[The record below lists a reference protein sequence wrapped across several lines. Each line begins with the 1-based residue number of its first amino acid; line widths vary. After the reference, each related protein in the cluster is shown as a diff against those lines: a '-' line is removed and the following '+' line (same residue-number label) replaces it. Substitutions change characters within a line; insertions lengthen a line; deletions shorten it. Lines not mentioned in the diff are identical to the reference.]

1 MKIHGIVRGLQND
14 APVFVCDNH
23 ITSNFVKTL
32 FCGICG
38 DYIHEYKQSGS
49 GSFIYYLGGVFQIRL
64 GSGVTRTPAHNLT
77 GLETEKVSLAG
88 NYKYAY
94 YDFSVASPYIIRRG
108 ASITAESMLSAFTGL
123 SVSISNIKDPVVD
136 IVSDY
141 PAAPSEGDRYIV
153 NGVLETWT
161 GSAWEPASVVSPDVV
176 KCLADS
182 RAYVYE
188 SGNWVVVPACTEL
201 GLFTYGYSGRNT
213 FKWSIS
219 DNVGAT
225 YGGTYMLSAY
235 LCANG
240 GSPDF
245 LSTSIDLTR
254 PLVVE
259 WDTVFPL

>member
-1 MKIHGIVRGLQND
+1 MKIHGVVRGLQND
-14 APVFVCDNH
+14 ACAFVCGNH
-23 ITSNFVKTL
+23 ITSNFVKSL

-38 DYIHEYKQSGS
+38 NYINEWRWGSQGVTYHLSG
-49 GSFIYYLGGVFQIRL
+49 GFQIRL
-64 GSGVTRTPAHNLT
+64 GSGVTRTPAHNLD
-77 GLETEKVSLAG
+77 GLEIEKAVLIG
-88 NYKYAY
+88 NYKFAY

-108 ASITAESMLSAFTGL
+108 AEIDANVMLSAFTGL
-123 SVSISNIKDPVVD
+123 SVLISNIKDPVVD

-161 GSAWEPASVVSPDVV
+161 GSVWEPVSVVSPDVV
-176 KCLADS
+176 KCLANS
-182 RAYVYE
+182 RAYVY
-188 SGNWVVVPACTEL
+188 SLGSWGVIPACTEL
-201 GLFTYGYSGRNT
+201 GLFTYGYSGLNA
-213 FKWSIS
+213 FKWEIS

-225 YGGTYMLSAY
+225 YGGTFMLSAY

-254 PLVVE
+254 PLIVE

>member
-14 APVFVCDNH
+14 APVFVCGNH
-23 ITSNFVKTL
+23 ITSNFVKSL

-38 DYIHEYKQSGS
+38 NYIYEYRWGGQGVT
-49 GSFIYYLGGVFQIRL
+49 YNLGGNFQIRL

-77 GLETEKVSLAG
+77 GLETEEVSLTG
-88 NYKYAY
+88 NYKFAY

-108 ASITAESMLSAFTGL
+108 ASIAAESMLSAFTGL
-123 SVSISNIKDPVVD
+123 TVSISNIKDPVVN

-141 PAAPSEGDRYIV
+141 PATPSEGDRYIV
-153 NGVLETWT
+153 NGVLKTWT
-161 GSAWEPASVVSPDVV
+161 GSVWEPVSVVSPDVV

-182 RAYVYE
+182 RAYVYN
-188 SGNWVVVPACTEL
+188 SGSWGVVPACTEL
-201 GLFTYGYSGRNT
+201 GLFTYGYSGFNT
-213 FKWSIS
+213 FKWAIS

-245 LSTSIDLTR
+245 LLTSIDLTR
-254 PLVVE
+254 PLIVE